1 MFLVLID
8 LSAAFDTVS
17 HQHLSSILSSQFLL
31 GGSVLKWIE
40 SYLTGRSFHAKVADS
55 LSDSVSC
62 DVVVTQGSVLGSVP
76 FNCIMLA
83 LPTLLSNLGI
93 GSHVYAD
100 DTQFL
105 VSFCYDAESIENE
118 VAACG
123 LIAKALSDIESFI

>member
-1 MFLVLID
+1 MYLVLID

-31 GGSVLKWIE
+31 GGYVLKWME
-40 SYLTGRSFHAKVADS
+40 SYLTGRNFHAKVADS

-62 DVVVTQGSVLGSVP
+62 DVGVPQGSVLGYVP

-83 LPTLLSNLGI
+83 LPTLFSNLGI
-93 GSHVYAD
+93 GCHVYAD

-105 VSFCYDAESIENE
+105 VSFCYDAGSIENE
-118 VAACG
+118 VAAGG
-123 LIAKALSDIESFI
+123 LIA